1 MKFKQF
7 KYLNFHTRKAYFLRY
22 KLVPMKA
29 INTMRKYFYLSVF
42 TLLMSLKVLGQSN
55 SRVITTGVPFLLIT
69 PDARSAGMG
78 ELGVA
83 TSADVYSQQWNPAK
97 YVFAEKSQ
105 GLGVSY
111 TPYLS
116 KLVDDIFLA
125 NITYYTKNTERS
137 AWGASLKYF
146 SLGDIQFND
155 LVANT
160 IVQQGIERPNE
171 LTLDISYGL
180 KLNEKFSLA
189 VAGRFIRSDLKLS
202 SDVDATPA
210 STLGIDIAGF
220 YRGDVFDL
228 GDNKGRM
235 RYGMN
240 ISNIGPRLKYDEGGQ
255 KNYIPTNLRIGTG
268 LDLIIDANNTLNFNL
283 ELNKLLVPSPVAVIE
298 NGEIQGY
305 QQPDITFLKGIFESF
320 NDAPGGFSEELKEIT
335 WATGI
340 EYVFQDSFALRTG
353 YFNESLEKGSRRF
366 LTLGAG
372 FRLDFANIDISYLF
386 STSKIR
392 NPLENTLRFSLT
404 FNLSGGDQ
412 LLNDSSAQ

>member
-1 MKFKQF
+1 
-7 KYLNFHTRKAYFLRY
+7 
-22 KLVPMKA
+22 MKA
-29 INTMRKYFYLSVF
+29 TKNKKIHF
-42 TLLMSLKVLGQSN
+42 LLTGFALIIGLYAMGQN
-55 SRVITTGVPFLLIT
+55 ESRVITTGVPFLLIT

-97 YVFAEKSQ
+97 YVFSEKRQ
-105 GLGVSY
+105 GLGISY

-116 KLVDDIFLA
+116 RLVDDIFLA
-125 NITYYTKNTERS
+125 NITYFTKNSERS

-155 LVANT
+155 LIANT

-180 KLNEKFSLA
+180 LLNEKFSMA

-210 STLGIDIAGF
+210 STLGVDIAAF
-220 YRGDVFDL
+220 YQGDTFDL
-228 GDNKGRM
+228 GENKGRM
-235 RYGMN
+235 RYGLN

-255 KNYIPTNLRIGTG
+255 KNYIPTNLRLGAG
-268 LDLIIDANNTLNFNL
+268 LDMIIDANNSLNFNF
-283 ELNKLLVPSPVAVIE
+283 ELNKLLVPSPVAVYE
-298 NGEIQGY
+298 NNQFQGY

-320 NDAPGGFSEELKEIT
+320 NDAPGGLSEELKEIT
-335 WATGI
+335 WATGV

-372 FRLDFANIDISYLF
+372 FRLDFATIDISYLF

-404 FNLSGGDQ
+404 FNLSGEPE
-412 LLNDSSAQ
+412 LLNSSAAQ

>member
-1 MKFKQF
+1 MRI
-7 KYLNFHTRKAYFLRY
+7 YL
-22 KLVPMKA
+22 
-29 INTMRKYFYLSVF
+29 YLPVF
-42 TLLMSLKVLGQSN
+42 TLLMSLTVLGQNN

-125 NITYYTKNTERS
+125 NITYFTKNTERS

-155 LVANT
+155 LIGNT

-171 LTLDISYGL
+171 LTLDLSYGL

-189 VAGRFIRSDLKLS
+189 VAGRFIRSDLKLC
-202 SDVDATPA
+202 SDADATPA
-210 STLGIDIAGF
+210 STIGVDIATF
-220 YRGDVFDL
+220 YKGDVFDL
-228 GDNKGRM
+228 GDNKARM
-235 RYGMN
+235 RYGLN

-268 LDLIIDANNTLNFNL
+268 LDLIIDANNALNFNL
-283 ELNKLLVPSPVAVIE
+283 ELNKLLVPSPVAVIQ
-298 NGEIQGY
+298 NGQFQGY

-320 NDAPGGFSEELKEIT
+320 NDAPGGLSEELKEIT
-335 WATGI
+335 WATGV
-340 EYVFQDSFALRTG
+340 EYIFQDSFALRTG

-372 FRLDFANIDISYLF
+372 FRLDFATIDISYLF

-404 FNLSGGDQ
+404 FNLSGGDEI
-412 LLNDSSAQ
+412 LNDSSTQ

>member
-1 MKFKQF
+1 MNFCIRKGDLLRYNTIDLNAIYLKRFYL
-7 KYLNFHTRKAYFLRY
+7 YLNLLA
-22 KLVPMKA
+22 LVTA
-29 INTMRKYFYLSVF
+29 LSV
-42 TLLMSLKVLGQSN
+42 SGQN
-55 SRVITTGVPFLLIT
+55 DSRVITTGVPFLLIT

-97 YVFAEKSQ
+97 YVFAERSQ

-125 NITYYTKNTERS
+125 NITYFTKNTERS

-160 IVQQGIERPNE
+160 IIQQGIERPNE
-171 LTLDISYGL
+171 LTLDVSYGL
-180 KLNEKFSLA
+180 KLNDKFSLA

-202 SDVDATPA
+202 TDLDATPA
-210 STLGIDIAGF
+210 NTLGVDIAGF
-220 YRGDVFDL
+220 YRGDIFDL
-228 GDNKGRM
+228 GENKGRM

-255 KNYIPTNLRIGTG
+255 KNFIPTNLRIGTG
-268 LDLIIDANNTLNFNL
+268 LDLVLDTNNALNFNL
-283 ELNKLLVPSPVAVIE
+283 ELNKLLVPSPVAIIE
-298 NGEIQGY
+298 NGDIVGY

-320 NDAPGGFSEELKEIT
+320 NDAPDGFSEELKEIT
-335 WATGI
+335 WATGV

-366 LTLGAG
+366 LTIGAG
-372 FRLDFANIDISYLF
+372 FRLDFATIDISYLF
-386 STSKIR
+386 STSRIR

-404 FNLSGGDQ
+404 FNLSASPE
-412 LLNDSSAQ
+412 LLTETSN

>member
-1 MKFKQF
+1 
-7 KYLNFHTRKAYFLRY
+7 
-22 KLVPMKA
+22 MKA
-29 INTMRKYFYLSVF
+29 IYLKRFYLHLTTFALIAGFFVSA
-42 TLLMSLKVLGQSN
+42 QN
-55 SRVITTGVPFLLIT
+55 ESRVITTGVPFLLIT

-125 NITYYTKNTERS
+125 NVTYYTKNTERS

-160 IVQQGIERPNE
+160 IIQQGIERPNE
-171 LTLDISYGL
+171 LTLDVSYGL
-180 KLNEKFSLA
+180 KLDDKFSLA

-202 SDVDATPA
+202 SDLDATPA
-210 STLGIDIAGF
+210 NTLGVDIAAF

-228 GDNKGRM
+228 GENKGRM

-255 KNYIPTNLRIGTG
+255 KNFIPTNLRVGTG
-268 LDLIIDANNTLNFNL
+268 LDLVLDANNSLNFNL
-283 ELNKLLVPSPVAVIE
+283 ELNKLLVPSPVAIVE
-298 NGEIQGY
+298 NGDIVGY

-320 NDAPGGFSEELKEIT
+320 SDAPDGFSEELKEIT
-335 WATGI
+335 WATGV

-372 FRLDFANIDISYLF
+372 FRLDFATIDISYLF
-386 STSKIR
+386 STSRIR

-404 FNLSGGDQ
+404 FNLSASPE
-412 LLNDSSAQ
+412 LLTDNTN